1 MAEPTATAKPT
12 LAGAVAVTRAGPPR
26 HLRVERVMGMPVS
39 IDVRDPGA
47 GAACAERVAAAL
59 DEAFA
64 LLRAVD
70 DRFSTYQAGS
80 EVSRLARGELPADA
94 VSAELREVLDLCER
108 VRVLSDGAFDIH
120 APGLPLVP
128 DPSGLVKGWAVE
140 RVARLLRRRG
150 LRHLCVN
157 AGGDVRVLG
166 AADPASGRPWRV
178 GVRDPADRRRIVAV
192 VEAPGPQGCAVA
204 TSGSYE
210 RGEHVLDPRSG
221 RPARG
226 LGSATVVGPDLTFA
240 DAYAT
245 AALAMGWQALRWAER
260 LRPEGYALFLVAPDG
275 SSAWSAEFER
285 YLPRRGTTAR

>member
-1 MAEPTATAKPT
+1 MAEPAAR
-12 LAGAVAVTRAGPPR
+12 GAVSPTYAGPPR
-26 HLRVERVMGMPVS
+26 HLRVEHVMGMPVS
-39 IDVRDPGA
+39 IDVRDA
-47 GAACAERVAAAL
+47 GAAGARAEGVALAL

-70 DRFSTYQAGS
+70 ARFSTYRPDS
-80 EVSRLARGELPADA
+80 EVSRLARGELPEGA
-94 VSAELREVLDLCER
+94 VSPELREVLDLCER
-108 VRVLSDGAFDIH
+108 VRVQSGGAFDIR
-120 APGLPLVP
+120 APGLPQVP

-166 AADPASGRPWRV
+166 AADPAAGRPWRV
-178 GVRDPADRRRIVAV
+178 GVRDPADRQRVVAV
-192 VEAPGPQGCAVA
+192 VQAPVVEGCAVA
-204 TSGSYE
+204 TSGNYE

-221 RPARG
+221 RPASG

-245 AALAMGWQALRWAER
+245 AALAMGWQALRWADR
-260 LRPEGYALFLVAPDG
+260 LAGDGYGVFLVAPDG
-275 SSAWSAEFER
+275 STAWNGAFER
-285 YLPRRGTTAR
+285 YLPRR